1 MHKEAK
7 QLESTPAEVHIP
19 RLFVFPRLDL
29 VRFGSA
35 DTEQVLYDL
44 GHMNPEMFE
53 TEKAAKEFYRQRL
66 TTHHPPIY
74 LASLVDRQGP
84 KFTGLRFSQ
93 YHTAPA
99 DARVGV
105 ALDFVLDSPIRC
117 TLAEDWQLGVVET
130 VVSQNMSH
138 KTVRRHTAQPVRE
151 LEEFLH
157 GVEAALYTV
166 HTDLSTDA
174 VKDFWS
180 SFEVHRY
187 LTIHALKMER
197 YRTDYAEDID
207 TALDYA
213 RRHVADY
220 LTDEV
225 SAEEDSARLTR
236 GQVSFAK
243 KIQCLKTD
251 SNATVQELEDLF
263 NIDRKTLRRIELGKP
278 VLQSTVDK
286 AQASEE
292 TLERLTRRL
301 LENRKRK
308 RTMQ

>member
-1 MHKEAK
+1 MSKIIVHKEAK
-7 QLESTPAEVHIP
+7 QLESTPAEVQIP

-29 VRFGSA
+29 VRFNASA
-35 DTEQVLYDL
+35 DIEQVIYDL
-44 GHMNPEMFE
+44 EHVNLEMFE
-53 TEKAAKEFYRQRL
+53 TQTAAEEFYGQHL
-66 TTHHPPIY
+66 GTHHSPIY

-84 KFTGLRFSQ
+84 KFTGQRFLQ

-117 TLAEDWQLGVVET
+117 TLAEDWQLGAVET
-130 VVSQNMSH
+130 LVSENMSH
-138 KTVRRHTAQPVRE
+138 KTVRRHTAQPARE
-151 LEEFLH
+151 LAEFLQ

-166 HTDLSTDA
+166 HPDLSTDA

-220 LTDEV
+220 LADEV
-225 SAEEDSARLTR
+225 LAEEPSARLTR
-236 GQVSFAK
+236 GHVSFAK

-251 SNATVQELEDLF
+251 SNATVRELEDLF
-263 NIDRKTLRRIELGKP
+263 NIDRKTLRRIELAKP
-278 VLQSTVDK
+278 VLQST
-286 AQASEE
+286 S
-292 TLERLTRRL
+292 TTHRHLRR
-301 LENRKRK
+301 RSSS
-308 RTMQ
+308 